1 MIQIRNSMFETNS
14 SSADVFCIPSSPSL
28 KIPKEIKIS
37 RLMVDTYSLDKNAS
51 VEDKLAFMYNKAED
65 EGHATEFIQY
75 LTYKGINV
83 INDVG
88 DTFNYDSYMFG
99 YYMQQ
104 ENLDAFLFDS
114 NSMYLDTPNYEEYK
128 NIPKDFTVLD
138 IHR

>member
-1 MIQIRNSMFETNS
+1 MIQIRQSMFETNS
-14 SSADVFCIPSSPSL
+14 SSADVFCIPPSPSL
-28 KIPKEIKIS
+28 KIPKEIKMS

-65 EGHATEFIQY
+65 EGHAAEFIQY
-75 LTYKGINV
+75 LSYKGINI

-88 DTFNYDSYMFG
+88 DTFDYDSYMFG
-99 YYMQQ
+99 YNMTQ

-114 NSMYLDTPNYEEYK
+114 NSMYLDTPDYEEYK

>member
-28 KIPKEIKIS
+28 KIPKEIKMS
-37 RLMVDTYSLDKNAS
+37 RLMVDTYNLDKNAS
-51 VEDKLAFMYNKAED
+51 VEDKLSFMYNKAKD
-65 EGHATEFIQY
+65 EGHTTEFIQY
-75 LTYKGINV
+75 LSYKGINV

-88 DTFNYDSYMFG
+88 DTFDYDSYMFG
-99 YYMQQ
+99 YYMEQKD
-104 ENLDAFLFDS
+104 LDAFLFDS

-128 NIPKDFTVLD
+128 NISKNFIVLD